1 MSHGIKH
8 ERSQALVDYAYRFT
22 VKAHGEQKRKYTG
35 EPYVNHCVEVAK
47 LVQSVG
53 GDIQMICAAL
63 LHDVIEDTPVTIEEL
78 ILDCHGFR
86 WGICDLVLWL
96 TDVSKP
102 EDGNRAARKALDRDH
117 IAAAP
122 APAKTIKLADLI
134 SNSKSIVE
142 HDPKF
147 AKTYLAEKRLLLNV
161 LKDGDHSLWA
171 RADAILIESGY

>member
-8 ERSQALVDYAYRFT
+8 ERSQALVDYAYNFA
-22 VKAHGEQKRKYTG
+22 VKAHGDQVRKYTG

-47 LVQSVG
+47 IVQSVG

-78 ILDCHGFR
+78 NADCHGFR
-86 WGICDLVLWL
+86 WGICDLVVWL

-102 EDGNRAARKALDRDH
+102 EDGNRAARKALDRAN

-122 APAKTIKLADLI
+122 PQAKTIKLADLI
-134 SNSKSIVE
+134 SNSASIVK

-147 AKTYLAEKRLLLNV
+147 AKTYLREKRLLLEV
-161 LKDGDHSLWA
+161 LKDGDSTLWA
-171 RADAILIESGY
+171 RANDILLENGY